1 MIVCLAA
8 VGLALASALASAVL
22 SRRERLGFRVG
33 TLGTLAACATAFGGA
48 LLALLTGETRTQ
60 PLPWELPFGAVLVGI
75 DPLSAFFV
83 LCTSAVSFLAAL
95 HALRSCDPARGGA
108 LPRAA
113 RFAALSAST
122 VAAILVVALARDGIL
137 FLVAWEGMTIAS
149 WLLVGHDEERPAAR
163 RAAMT
168 YLIASHAG
176 AAALYV
182 LFALLARH
190 AGGYGFDA
198 IALWA
203 ASAGPAA
210 AATAGT
216 AFALAV
222 AGFGTK
228 AAFFPLH
235 LWAPDAYPAA
245 PPPAAAMLSGALSK
259 MGIYGIARVL
269 LLLVPAGGAP
279 AAWWGVLLL
288 LVGAATAVAGALNAL
303 ARRDLPRLVAYSSV
317 ENLGI
322 VALGLGLGLL
332 GRAAGQPL
340 VAYLGFAGALL
351 HVLNHG
357 LMKSLLFLLVGDVT
371 AAAGTRTL
379 DRMGGLARR
388 LPGTAA
394 AFLVGAVA
402 ISGLPPGNGFVS
414 EWMIVTAGLRGAG
427 ALPPGLAAAAALAV
441 VALALAGGLAGAAF
455 VKAYGTA
462 FLGQPRAGPRT
473 EADVARDPGGAARA
487 AVWLAAGLC
496 VLLGVAP
503 ALAVVLPGRAAAALA
518 GAAPEIAAQ
527 ASGFGRVTIMAAV
540 LVALAAALFWLRSRL
555 LRGRDVRRGPVWGCG
570 YEALSPRVQYTATG
584 FPEPLTGP
592 LGGAVPRDVDR
603 AGPDGYFPAAAH
615 YLDRMTDAAGER
627 VVVPLVRRFVAALGR
642 VRVFQAGRLQ
652 LYLLYVLATL
662 VLLLAWELGISP

>member
-1 MIVCLAA
+1 VIVCLAA
-8 VGLALASALASAVL
+8 VGLALASALAAAAL
-22 SRRERLGFRVG
+22 SRFERLAFRAG
-33 TLGTLAACATAFGGA
+33 TLGVLAACAIAFAGA
-48 LLALLTGETRTQ
+48 LLALLGGEARTE
-60 PLPWELPFGAVLVGI
+60 PLPWELPFGAVVVGI

-83 LCTSAVSFLAAL
+83 LCASAVSFLAAL
-95 HALRSCDPARGGA
+95 HGLRSCDPARGGG
-108 LPRAA
+108 LRRAA
-113 RFAALSAST
+113 RFAALSALT
-122 VAAILVVALARDGIL
+122 VAALLAVPLARDGIL

-190 AGGYGFDA
+190 AGGYGFEA
-198 IALWA
+198 IGGWA
-203 ASAGPAA
+203 ARAGPGAA
-210 AATAGT
+210 GVAGT

-245 PPPAAAMLSGALSK
+245 PAPAAAILSGALSK

-269 LLLVPAGGAP
+269 LLLVPAGAAP
-279 AAWWGVLLL
+279 APWWGVLLL

-332 GRAAGQPL
+332 GRAAGLPL

-357 LMKSLLFLLVGDVT
+357 LMKSLLFLLAGDVT

-427 ALPPGLAAAAALAV
+427 ALPPGLAAAAVLAV

-462 FLGQPRAGPRT
+462 FLGQPRAEPG
-473 EADVARDPGGAARA
+473 AAARDPGGAARA

-518 GAAPEIAAQ
+518 GAGPEIAAQ
-527 ASGFGRVTIMAAV
+527 ATGFGRVTLLAAI
-540 LVALAAALFWLRSRL
+540 LLALAATLFWLRARL

-592 LGGAVPRDVDR
+592 LGAAVPRSVDR
-603 AGPDGYFPAAAH
+603 AGPDGYFPGAAH
-615 YLDRMTDAAGER
+615 YHDRMADAAGER

-662 VLLLAWELGISP
+662 VLLLAWELVISP